1 MAVLDAALAVG
12 GPSLVSGEGWD
23 LAPVLL
29 FLAVLVLMRW
39 ARVPLRAPGILAAVA
54 IGLLLDPLT
63 DVYRVSL
70 LTTLSV
76 LTLFFGIVAL
86 RRAAAH

>member
-1 MAVLDAALAVG
+1 MAALGAAVAVG
-12 GPSLVSGEGWD
+12 GPNLVFGKGWD
-23 LAPVLL
+23 VAPVLL
-29 FLAVLVLMRW
+29 VAALLVLMRW
-39 ARVPLRAPGILAAVA
+39 ARIPLRAPAILSAVA
-54 IGLLLDPLT
+54 AGLLLDPLT
-63 DVYRVSL
+63 DAYRVSL

>member
-1 MAVLDAALAVG
+1 VAALDAALAVG
-12 GPSLVSGEGWD
+12 GPNLVSGEGWD
-23 LAPVLL
+23 VAPVLL
-29 FLAVLVLMRW
+29 IVALLLLMRW
-39 ARVPLRAPGILAAVA
+39 ARIPLRAPTILFAVA
-54 IGLLLDPLT
+54 AGLLLDPLT
-63 DVYRVSL
+63 DAYRVSL